1 MIVYLDESG
10 DLGFECGSKFFIIVA
25 LAAHNRKELAHC
37 VKRVRQRKLKKNPPA
52 ELKAFRATDSVRSS
66 LLRYIV
72 KQDIEIY
79 AFVLDKSFIPKK
91 LVEKTNAIYN
101 YCASAA
107 IKRCAEYNSIQEL
120 IVDMRGDLIA
130 RVDFDKYIRQTVG
143 DIKISHVESQNSDL
157 LQVTD
162 FVAWSIHRRYESNDK
177 RFYDLISGK
186 IRSEILWN

>member
-1 MIVYLDESG
+1 VPLVVYLDESG

-52 ELKAFRATDSVRSS
+52 ELKAFRA
-66 LLRYIV
+66 
-72 KQDIEIY
+72 
-79 AFVLDKSFIPKK
+79 
-91 LVEKTNAIYN
+91 
-101 YCASAA
+101 
-107 IKRCAEYNSIQEL
+107 

-143 DIKISHVESQNSDL
+143 DIKISHVESQNGDL